1 MPLVKVS
8 SLNERTLTALPSVKE
23 RSQSN
28 RIEATCQRKRES
40 VVRRVD
46 SDDDDDG
53 DGGVGDGGDDE

>member
-1 MPLVKVS
+1 VPLVKVS
-8 SLNERTLTALPSVKE
+8 SLNERTLTALPSVKD

-28 RIEATCQRKRES
+28 RIEATCQRKKES

-46 SDDDDDG
+46 SDDDGG